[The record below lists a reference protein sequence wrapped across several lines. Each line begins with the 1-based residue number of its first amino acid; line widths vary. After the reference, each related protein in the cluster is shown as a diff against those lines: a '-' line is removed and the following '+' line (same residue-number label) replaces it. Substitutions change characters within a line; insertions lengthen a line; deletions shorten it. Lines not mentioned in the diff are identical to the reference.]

1 MEETMQPHNENEKA
15 SPIWIC
21 LSIFFIIFILI
32 NFLAPILFRILGIL
46 NDANTNSTE
55 SVLLMQITMLTSVV
69 IAAIISLRIEG
80 KPFSD
85 LGLSFKGRSK
95 DIFYGMTIAIVIYAI
110 GFGILLL
117 IGAVKVTGWNFNPL
131 GLLYSLFFYILV
143 SLTEEIMVRGFVL
156 GRLLNT
162 QMNRFVALLL
172 SSIIFSLLHLL
183 NPGISVFSL
192 INIVLAGIL
201 LGASYLYTRNLA
213 FPLSLHLFWN
223 WIQGPILG
231 FKVSGN
237 DTSTSLL
244 SLQLEENNPL
254 NGGDFGFEGSI
265 LSSILIVVLAIIII
279 FLHEKKKLS

>member
-1 MEETMQPHNENEKA
+1 
-15 SPIWIC
+15 
-21 LSIFFIIFILI
+21 
-32 NFLAPILFRILGIL
+32 
-46 NDANTNSTE
+46 
-55 SVLLMQITMLTSVV
+55 
-69 IAAIISLRIEG
+69 
-80 KPFSD
+80 
-85 LGLSFKGRSK
+85 
-95 DIFYGMTIAIVIYAI
+95 
-110 GFGILLL
+110 
-117 IGAVKVTGWNFNPL
+117 
-131 GLLYSLFFYILV
+131 
-143 SLTEEIMVRGFVL
+143 
-156 GRLLNT
+156 
-162 QMNRFVALLL
+162 MNRFVALLL

-265 LSSILIVVLAIIII
+265 LSSILIVIFTIIII